1 MRDVEDDRATGPF
14 HDSEIERVDD
24 QVVIPEGGPALAE
37 QNFFVTGFF
46 ELLDDVSH
54 LMGGEKLC
62 FLDIDRPSGFGQ
74 SHDEI
79 GLTAKEGGELEDVDY
94 FGGRL
99 GLVGFVDVGNNG
111 YSMGLLDLGEDFQ
124 AFFQSGPPEG
134 GDGRAIGLV
143 EGCLEDVGDAE
154 FGGNLLVCGRDLK
167 GEFPG
172 FQNVHSPEQGEWV
185 IV

>member
-1 MRDVEDDRATGPF
+1 MGNVEDDRATGSF

-62 FLDIDRPSGFGQ
+62 FLDVDRPSGFGQ

-94 FGGRL
+94 FGGGF
-99 GLVGFVDVGNNG
+99 GLMWFVDVGDHWHP
-111 YSMGLLDLGEDFQ
+111 MGFLDLGKNFQ
-124 AFFQSGPPEG
+124 AFFQPGAPEG
-134 GDGRAIGLV
+134 
-143 EGCLEDVGDAE
+143 
-154 FGGNLLVCGRDLK
+154 
-167 GEFPG
+167 
-172 FQNVHSPEQGEWV
+172 
-185 IV
+185 